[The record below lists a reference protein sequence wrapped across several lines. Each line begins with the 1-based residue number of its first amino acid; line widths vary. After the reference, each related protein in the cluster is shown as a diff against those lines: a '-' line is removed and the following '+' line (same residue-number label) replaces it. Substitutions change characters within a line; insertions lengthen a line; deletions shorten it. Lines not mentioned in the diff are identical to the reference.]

1 MKNLI
6 EGEKVDIKSI
16 QTYISQALKPK
27 INSLDQNLKAQ
38 QEFDNQQQREI
49 QAINDNLGLA
59 SGQRNQN
66 GEINQ
71 IQTRDIDS
79 LK

>member
-27 INSLDQNLKAQ
+27 INSLDQNIKAQ

-66 GEINQ
+66 GEINEA
-71 IQTRDIDS
+71 
-79 LK
+79 

>member
-27 INSLDQNLKAQ
+27 INSLDQNIKAQ

-71 IQTRDIDS
+71 IQTKDING